1 MNVGLFFGSFNPIH
15 QGHLIIASQLVEH
28 TDLDEVWFVVSPQN
42 PLKEKK
48 SLLNEYDRLYLVEQ
62 AIEGDKR
69 FKASNIEF
77 NLPKPSFSVDTLAY
91 LKDKHPEH
99 TFSLIMGGDNLGTLH
114 KWKNYEA
121 ILNHYQVYV
130 YKRPGYE
137 MPENLTY
144 HPNIHIAE
152 FPQMDISASYIRNC
166 AKNDIS
172 LKYLVPEA
180 VRKYIEEMN
189 LYK

>member
-15 QGHLIIASQLVEH
+15 MGHLIIASQLVEH
-28 TDLDEVWFVVSPQN
+28 TELDEIWFVVSPQN

-77 NLPKPSFSVDTLAY
+77 NLPKPSYSVDTLAY

-99 TFSLIMGGDNLGTLH
+99 QFALIMGGDNLGTLN

-121 ILNHYQVYV
+121 ILKHYRVYV
-130 YKRPGYE
+130 YKRPGYD
-137 MPENLTY
+137 MLTELTE
-144 HPNIHIAE
+144 HPSIQIVE

-166 AKNDIS
+166 AKNEIS
-172 LKYLVPEA
+172 LKYLVPEP